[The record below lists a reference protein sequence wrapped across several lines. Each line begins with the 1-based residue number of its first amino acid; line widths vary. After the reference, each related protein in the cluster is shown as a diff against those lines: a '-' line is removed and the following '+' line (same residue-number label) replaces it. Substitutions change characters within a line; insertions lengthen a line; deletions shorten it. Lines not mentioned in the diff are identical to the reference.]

1 MSTSVEAS
9 TTTISREELYD
20 LVWTMPMMRLADIYD
35 ISDVGLAKMCRRLRV
50 PRPPV
55 GYWQR
60 VAAGQKTSRTPLR
73 AVPRGLEVRL
83 ATVTLRL
90 RVEKPAEVESSSMQR
105 IRAFEEAPENR
116 IEVPSDLDSAP
127 KIVKRTAKELRPRKR
142 RVAYSDY
149 YGPPR
154 DPVRDILD
162 LRVTEPTLPRALR
175 IMSALVHALEQR
187 GLMVVTEP
195 PTRGPVAEL
204 WRRDQDRE
212 WSSDRWRPLITL
224 VLFPDEYVRIFMRE
238 LKTKPKVAAGANAG
252 KGIQESV
259 GKDQLVLTASF
270 SLRDSW
276 GERAWKETAHRRL
289 ETMLNDVMID
299 LFGLVEERRAN
310 RARWAEEARLRR
322 IEDDRRW
329 RDERRRSRVAARDE
343 ENLRQ
348 ADAWVRA
355 KQLMDFADEAIRLS
369 LDFPI
374 GSGRDQYMR
383 AVARLRRTARRL
395 DPLLV

>member
-9 TTTISREELYD
+9 TTTISREALYD

-142 RVAYSDY
+142 RVSYADY

-154 DPVRDILD
+154 EPVRDILD

-187 GLMVVTEP
+187 GLMVVSEP
-195 PTRGPVAEL
+195 PTKGPVAEL

-212 WSSDRWRPLITL
+212 WSNDRWRPLITL
-224 VLFPDEYVRIFMRE
+224 VLFPDDYVRIFMRE

-252 KGIQESV
+252 KGIQEPV

-276 GERAWKETAHRRL
+276 GERVWKETAHRRL

-299 LFGLVEERRAN
+299 LFGLVEERREN
-310 RARWAEEARLRR
+310 RARWAEEARLKR
-322 IEDDRRW
+322 IEDERRW
-329 RDERRRSRVAARDE
+329 RSERRHSRVSARDE
-343 ENLRQ
+343 ENLKH
-348 ADAWVRA
+348 ADAWERA
-355 KQLMDFADEAIRLS
+355 RRLAAFAEEAAQLGVDLPVSHERERF
-369 LDFPI
+369 
-374 GSGRDQYMR
+374 MR
-383 AVARLRRTARRL
+383 TVARLRRTARRM
-395 DPLLV
+395 DPLAR

>member
-60 VAAGQKTSRTPLR
+60 VAVGQKISRTPLR
-73 AVPRGLEVRL
+73 AVPRGLETRL
-83 ATVTLRL
+83 ATVTLRG
-90 RVEKPAEVESSSMQR
+90 RIEQPDQVETSFMQR

-116 IEVPSDLDSAP
+116 IEVPTGLESAP
-127 KIVKRTAKELRPRKR
+127 KIVKRTVKELRPRKR

-175 IMSALVHALEQR
+175 IMSALVHAFEQR
-187 GLMVVTEP
+187 GLMVVSEP
-195 PTRGPVAEL
+195 PTKGPVAEL

-212 WSSDRWRPLITL
+212 WNNDRWRPLITL

-238 LKTKPKVAAGANAG
+238 LKTKPKVATGANAG

-299 LFGLVEERRAN
+299 LFGLVEERREN
-310 RARWAEEARLRR
+310 RARWAEEARLKRV
-322 IEDDRRW
+322 EDERRW
-329 RDERRRSRVAARDE
+329 RGERRRSRVAARDE

-348 ADAWVRA
+348 ADSWARA
-355 KQLMDFADEAIRLS
+355 KQLVNFADEAVRLS
-369 LDFPI
+369 VDFPM
-374 GSGRDQYMR
+374 GSDRDRYMR

-395 DPLLV
+395 DPLLA

>member
-1 MSTSVEAS
+1 MTTSSESS
-9 TTTISREELYD
+9 TTTLSRDELYD
-20 LVWTMPMMRLADIYD
+20 LVWTKPMMQLADFYD

-60 VAAGQKTSRTPLR
+60 VAAGQKISRTPLR

-90 RVEKPAEVESSSMQR
+90 RVEKPEQVESSAMQR

-116 IEVPSDLDSAP
+116 IEVPADLTSAP
-127 KIVKRTAKELRPRKR
+127 RIVKRTAKELRPRR
-142 RVAYSDY
+142 RRPTHSY
-149 YGPPR
+149 YNGAPQE
-154 DPVRDILD
+154 PVRDILD
-162 LRVTEPTLPRALR
+162 VRVTEPTLPRALR
-175 IMSALVHALEQR
+175 IMSALVNAIEQR
-187 GLMVVTEP
+187 GLVVVSEP

-212 WSSDRWRPLITL
+212 WSTDRWRPLITL
-224 VLFPDEYVRIFMRE
+224 VLFPDEYVRIFLRE
-238 LKTKPKVAAGANAG
+238 LKTRVATGANPGHGA
-252 KGIQESV
+252 QESV

-276 GERAWKETAHRRL
+276 AERVWKETVHRRL

-299 LFGLVEERRAN
+299 LFELVEERREN
-310 RARWAEEARLRR
+310 RARWAEEARLKR
-322 IEDDRRW
+322 IEDERRW
-329 RDERRRSRVAARDE
+329 RSERRNSHINARDE
-343 ENLRQ
+343 ENLKR

-355 KQLMDFADEAIRLS
+355 SQLNAFADSAARLAIGGLERQERERFL
-369 LDFPI
+369 
-374 GSGRDQYMR
+374 R
-383 AVARLRRTARRL
+383 AIARLRRTARRL
-395 DPLLV
+395 DPLSR